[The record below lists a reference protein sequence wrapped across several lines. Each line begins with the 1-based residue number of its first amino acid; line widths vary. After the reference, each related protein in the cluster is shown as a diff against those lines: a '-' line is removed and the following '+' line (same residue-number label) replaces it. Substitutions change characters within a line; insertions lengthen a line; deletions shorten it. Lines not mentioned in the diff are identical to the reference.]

1 MSENTPVEQTEK
13 TPIERSRD
21 ILSQIKEMQ
30 HYSISNIEKLTG
42 FYLEIEDE
50 LKQKKI
56 AEKIEELLD
65 KQHGFNDCVS
75 EVISFY
81 ENELNQLQDES

>member
-1 MSENTPVEQTEK
+1 MSENTPVEPVEK
-13 TPIERSRD
+13 TPLERSRD

-56 AEKIEELLD
+56 AEKIEDLLD
-65 KQHGFNDCVS
+65 KQHSFNDSVG
-75 EVISFY
+75 ELISSY
-81 ENELNQLQDES
+81 ENELNRLEEES

>member
-1 MSENTPVEQTEK
+1 MSENTPVEKTEK
-13 TPIERSRD
+13 TPLEKSRD

-42 FYLEIEDE
+42 FYLELEDE

-65 KQHGFNDCVS
+65 KQHSFNDCVG
-75 EVISFY
+75 EVISSY
-81 ENELNQLQDES
+81 ENELNQLEEES

>member
-13 TPIERSRD
+13 TPLERSRD

-42 FYLEIEDE
+42 FYLELEDE

-65 KQHGFNDCVS
+65 KQHSFHDSVG
-75 EVISFY
+75 EVISSY
-81 ENELNQLQDES
+81 ENELNQLEEES

>member
-65 KQHGFNDCVS
+65 KQHSFNDCVG
-75 EVISFY
+75 EVISSY
-81 ENELNQLQDES
+81 EDELNKLQDEN

>member
-13 TPIERSRD
+13 TPLERSRD

-50 LKQKKI
+50 LKQKDI
-56 AEKIEELLD
+56 AEKIEELLE
-65 KQHGFNDCVS
+65 KQHSFNDCVG
-75 EVISFY
+75 EVISSY
-81 ENELNQLQDES
+81 ENELNQLQDEN

>member
-13 TPIERSRD
+13 TPVERSRE

-65 KQHGFNDCVS
+65 KQHNFNDCVG
-75 EVISFY
+75 EVISSY
-81 ENELNQLQDES
+81 ENELNQLQDEN

>member
-1 MSENTPVEQTEK
+1 MSETTAVEQPEK
-13 TPIERSRD
+13 TPLERSRD

-50 LKQKKI
+50 LKQKEI

-65 KQHGFNDCVS
+65 KQHSFNDSVG
-75 EVISFY
+75 EVIISY
-81 ENELNQLQDES
+81 ENELNKLEEES